1 MAGRLKSALRFAI
14 CLPALAWAQA
24 GGDPTRP
31 AIESR
36 KDATEAAPSSGPVSS
51 GLQSILRRR
60 NARPAAIING
70 EYVELGGKLG
80 EARLSEIGDGFVVL
94 TGPGG
99 YREVMT
105 QTPGVEKKINK
116 TKPEKGAATHRE
128 KARLPARKQP

>member
-1 MAGRLKSALRFAI
+1 MAGRLISILIAA
-14 CLPALAWAQA
+14 CAPALAWGQA

-31 AIESR
+31 AI
-36 KDATEAAPSSGPVSS
+36 DARPATVDTATPSAPVSS

-70 EYVELGGKLG
+70 EYVELGGQLG
-80 EARLSEIGDGFVVL
+80 ESRLSEIGDGYVVL

-105 QTPGVEKKINK
+105 QTPGVEKKMNK
-116 TKPEKGAATHRE
+116 NLEEKSAAAKRD
-128 KARLPARKQP
+128 KARTRARKQP